1 MARLE
6 SGSIDWYK
14 YTEKADK
21 IYRKYVEARTEDE
34 KNIWRDQADTLINVM
49 MSKYGNDSNV
59 IQILYLIFDYPH
71 KHYTFKYF
79 EV

>member
-21 IYRKYVEARTEDE
+21 IYRTDGEASTEDE

-59 IQILYLIFDYPH
+59 NYIIDKYYL
-71 KHYTFKYF
+71 
-79 EV
+79 ERL

>member
-21 IYRKYVEARTEDE
+21 IYRKYVEASTEDE
-34 KNIWRDQADTLINVM
+34 KI
-49 MSKYGNDSNV
+49 YGG
-59 IQILYLIFDYPH
+59 IKQIRS
-71 KHYTFKYF
+71 
-79 EV
+79 

>member
-34 KNIWRDQADTLINVM
+34 KNIWWDQADTLINVM
-49 MSKYGNDSNV
+49 MFKYGNDSNV
-59 IQILYLIFDYPH
+59 NYIIDKYYL
-71 KHYTFKYF
+71 
-79 EV
+79 ERL

>member
-59 IQILYLIFDYPH
+59 NYIIDKYYL
-71 KHYTFKYF
+71 
-79 EV
+79 ERL

>member
-34 KNIWRDQADTLINVM
+34 KNIWRDQADMLINVM

-59 IQILYLIFDYPH
+59 NYIIDKYYL
-71 KHYTFKYF
+71 
-79 EV
+79 ERL